1 MKLFPELS
9 ACVAVPLYLLV
20 AYFGLAVSRMGGY
33 RAQRCL
39 ERLDWRFFY
48 RRVHLVF
55 FEKERASIFFAIVIA
70 AETLRFVGFVS
81 CAAILLRRGETGHQI
96 LIAISA
102 LFAFSWVGDFAPRF
116 WASRSPQSALN
127 LAAFV
132 TSCALT
138 LLLPLQ
144 WALLRAF
151 HHLGG
156 GVAAQ
161 TPDRRALVMKERMMD
176 ILHDAEEDTD
186 ALFNKK
192 ILRRVL
198 NYHERI
204 SKEIMVP
211 RVEVFCLPAH
221 LSIKEAIERILV
233 EGFTRTPVY
242 REHIDHVLGIL
253 MTKDLFQVS
262 ATALFQPDRAD
273 LLDQPIE
280 TLVKPVIFAPENK
293 PVSQLMQEFRKKK
306 VHLAIVVDEYG
317 GTEGIVTIED
327 ILEEIVGDIQDEY
340 DEGNTAIAS
349 QPDGSFVLDGR
360 MSILDVEEHVGIRV
374 PQHKDYDSLSGYVFH
389 RAGQIP
395 QPNFAIHHDDFDLE
409 VLSSSERRVEKVRIW
424 PVANQKPSTPSA

>member
-1 MKLFPELS
+1 MKLFPEFS
-9 ACVAVPLYLLV
+9 AAIATPLYLMV

-39 ERLDWRFFY
+39 ERLDWLFFY
-48 RRVHLVF
+48 RRIHLAF
-55 FEKERASIFFAIVIA
+55 FEKEKASIFFAILIA
-70 AETLRFVGFVS
+70 AETLRFIGFASFAVV
-81 CAAILLRRGETGHQI
+81 LLQGAHARYQTG
-96 LIAISA
+96 IAIMA
-102 LFAFSWVGDFAPRF
+102 LFVFSWIGDFAPRF
-116 WASRSPQSALN
+116 WASRFPQSALKFAG
-127 LAAFV
+127 LV

-151 HHLGG
+151 KMLGG

-161 TPDRRALVMKERMMD
+161 TPDRRALVMKERMID
-176 ILHDAEEDTD
+176 ILHDTD
-186 ALFNKK
+186 GDADSLPNKK
-192 ILRRVL
+192 ILRGVL
-198 NYHERI
+198 NYQERI

-221 LSIKEAIERILV
+221 TSIETAIEKILV

-253 MTKDLFQVS
+253 MTKDLFQVLAS
-262 ATALFQPDRAD
+262 ALSQPEQSD
-273 LLDQPIE
+273 LLNQPIE
-280 TLVKPVIFAPENK
+280 TLVKPVLFAPENK
-293 PVSQLMQEFRKKK
+293 PVSELMQEFRKQK

-340 DEGNTAIAS
+340 DEGNTSIAA
-349 QPDGSFVLDGR
+349 QPDGSFVIDAR
-360 MSILDVEEHVGIRV
+360 MSILDVEEHLGIKV
-374 PQHKDYDSLSGYVFH
+374 PQHKDYDSLSGYVYH

-395 QPNFAIHHDDFDLE
+395 EPNFSIHHDDFELE
-409 VLSSSERRVEKVRIW
+409 VLTSSERRVEKVRIW
-424 PVANQKPSTPSA
+424 PVATSKISPPSP